1 MAVDSGAI
9 YDLMLKR
16 GGASDGT
23 LFRQAYVS
31 ALRLTIQD
39 VNDFTNLGVA
49 LPTKYNASL
58 ALDEKYE
65 AVIKY
70 GVRFHLAEDPQWNLE
85 AEGNMEFKYR
95 RQLGRAQSNAWS
107 DDPPLTGLQ
116 TADDDLLD

>member
-9 YDLMLKR
+9 YDLMLQR

-39 VNDFTNLGVA
+39 VNDFTNLGVT
-49 LPTKYNASL
+49 LPTEYNASIDI
-58 ALDEKYE
+58 DEKYE
-65 AVIKY
+65 AAIKY
-70 GVRFHLAEDPQWNLE
+70 GVRAHLAEDPQWNLE
-85 AEGNMEFKYR
+85 AEGNMEFKLK

-107 DDPPLTGLQ
+107 DSPPLTGLQ
-116 TADDDLLD
+116 TSSDDLID